1 MRELLTI
8 FNCLSFP
15 YRKTIL
21 SKSQICEPSAEVPGP
36 LAGSEGTSGNFNI
49 IITKDKARKT
59 GQRVQINY
67 RLELRTS
74 YPKAV
79 NPLIGKASYEDMMQS
94 LGGQKGFLSYR
105 NFSKEKFRQNYL
117 VLICIKENV
126 SY

>member
-1 MRELLTI
+1 MTDAE
-8 FNCLSFP
+8 FP
-15 YRKTIL
+15 
-21 SKSQICEPSAEVPGP
+21 AP
-36 LAGSEGTSGNFNI
+36 LAGDEGTSGNFNI

-94 LGGQKGFLSYR
+94 LGGQKCFLSYR